1 MAVGEKILALLLC
14 IGAGAPVSMSS
25 LSCNET
31 FSHVAA
37 TLSPSENA
45 IFAPWSVILG
55 GRQNTVL
62 HSFSSI
68 VAGSQNYVAGPLS
81 TVIGGENNT
90 VVGTAATIV
99 SSSSSRVVGQFSLV
113 LAGDNSSAHGFG
125 SLAIGPAANA
135 VHNSSGVMNFNTGIP
150 RHECVSQGAGSLSVC
165 VGSGVPNPKPLE
177 SIFVNGVPLHSIV
190 ADLVAATVN
199 VSNRSVHLRFTNR
212 PEPLQFK
219 VEKKKYC
226 NLSLIAVVG
235 FHGPF
240 AH

>member
-1 MAVGEKILALLLC
+1 MIVGKKK
-14 IGAGAPVSMSS
+14 VSVLVFLEAMTFAMS

-68 VAGSQNYVAGPLS
+68 VAGSHNYVVGPLS

-90 VVGTAATIV
+90 AMGTAATIV

-113 LAGDNSSAHGFG
+113 LAGENSSANGFG
-125 SLAIGPAANA
+125 SVAIGPAANA
-135 VHNSSGVMNFNTGIP
+135 VHNSSGVMNFDTNVP
-150 RHECVSQGAGSLSVC
+150 RHECSSQGVGTFSVC
-165 VGSGVPNPKPLE
+165 VGSGAPNPKPLE
-177 SIFVNGVPLHSIV
+177 AIFVNGVPLHAIV
-190 ADLVAATVN
+190 SDLVAATVN
-199 VSNRSVHLRFTNR
+199 VSNLPAGIQFRKKNKSRSNSKFEHLF
-212 PEPLQFK
+212 
-219 VEKKKYC
+219 C
-226 NLSLIAVVG
+226 NATMIPVVG
-235 FHGPF
+235 FHGSF
-240 AH
+240 AC